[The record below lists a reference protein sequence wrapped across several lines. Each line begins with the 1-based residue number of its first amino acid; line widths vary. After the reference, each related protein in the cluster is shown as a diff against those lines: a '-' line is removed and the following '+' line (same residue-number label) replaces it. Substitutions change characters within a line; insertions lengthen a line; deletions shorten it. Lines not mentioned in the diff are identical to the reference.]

1 MVDYAFLAEF
11 DLLRDSR
18 WDVRDCPWTRPAVRV
33 MIDQHFKLQRAC
45 EEIQHLNIEIPRVIT
60 YIQDEAMFLQRK
72 EAEVRKTNPAL
83 ARQVAMYRLE

>member
-1 MVDYAFLAEF
+1 MDKA
-11 DLLRDSR
+11 SSI
-18 WDVRDCPWTRPAVRV
+18 

-45 EEIQHLNIEIPRVIT
+45 EEIQHLNIKIPCVIT

-83 ARQVAMYRLE
+83 ACQVAMYQLEQGHFND